1 MPITLNHADLAPLL
15 AATFCANDAGYPGGI
30 YRFQLFGGPQ
40 PSHPTI
46 TAGIVPLSTSLYTLT
61 HDRWSA
67 PAAGVVTLADPIEI
81 PINATGTATFL
92 RIYGAYGSGNL
103 MDIPVSTTPG
113 DGVAVLSSLSAVSGS
128 ALHLTDLRIKLN
140 TVGAMSVSPVVANY
154 FLLAL
159 IGAPNPYMHESNGHE
174 VPYLGALSA
183 GWRETSTLE
192 TLNDHP
198 TVLMAYAGD
207 VPSSAT
213 DPIGSATLLW
223 SRTGIP
229 ARDLVDP
236 VGAGLALTA
245 TVTANAVATGTPS
258 FLRVVRPSN
267 DYTSMGGYLD
277 GVVTPECVVQIPV
290 GGAASGCSFS
300 PTSLTAGQPATLVQ
314 LTVSLAS

>member
-1 MPITLNHADLAPLL
+1 MPITLNTAALAPLL
-15 AATFCANDAGYPGGI
+15 AATFCANDSVGYPSGI
-30 YRFQLFGGPQ
+30 YQCRLFEGAQPANPNITGGV
-40 PSHPTI
+40 T
-46 TAGIVPLSTSLYTLT
+46 PLSLPFALN
-61 HDRWSA
+61 HELWSA
-67 PAAGVVTLADPIEI
+67 PAAGVLTLADPFLEI
-81 PINATGTATFL
+81 PTNVTGTASFL
-92 RIYGAYGSGNL
+92 RLYAVGAPL

-159 IGAPNPYMHESNGHE
+159 IGAPNPYMHESSGHE

-183 GWRETSTLE
+183 GWRESSTLE

-223 SRTGIP
+223 SHTGIP

-258 FLRVVRPSN
+258 FLRVVRPAV
-267 DYTSMGGYLD
+267 DYSFGGYLD